1 MRKFKILL
9 SLSFKPLLFLVI
21 LITTST
27 LKAQNYMP
35 MAIDSSYWILSDND
49 NCSNISFQTDENI
62 TQYYLYGDT
71 VISSIAYK
79 KVSRRTGY
87 KSACFDTVTSYS
99 PFVLYAALRD
109 DTLNKKVYAI
119 LFQNQNG
126 TPCPT
131 NQEFMLYDF
140 DLQVGDSIKTNDW
153 CVLGQNEEIS
163 SIGNYSIFSIP
174 NVKHFFIGTNVLYE
188 GIGSNLG
195 LFELIFISVSGLQ
208 QGLIDYCREGCDLTT
223 SISEKNKLREQVS
236 VYPNPSYA
244 IFNIAVPTLKDEV
257 QVTIYNLSGQQ
268 IKTLFIKDQGII
280 DLSKQPNGIYFVK
293 VIHQH
298 QVITKKIIKY

>member
-1 MRKFKILL
+1 
-9 SLSFKPLLFLVI
+9 
-21 LITTST
+21 
-27 LKAQNYMP
+27 
-35 MAIDSSYWILSDND
+35 
-49 NCSNISFQTDENI
+49 
-62 TQYYLYGDT
+62 
-71 VISSIAYK
+71 
-79 KVSRRTGY
+79 
-87 KSACFDTVTSYS
+87 
-99 PFVLYAALRD
+99 
-109 DTLNKKVYAI
+109 
-119 LFQNQNG
+119 
-126 TPCPT
+126 
-131 NQEFMLYDF
+131 
-140 DLQVGDSIKTNDW
+140 
-153 CVLGQNEEIS
+153 
-163 SIGNYSIFSIP
+163 
-174 NVKHFFIGTNVLYE
+174 E